1 MQQSFILWPTRIEV
15 IDNFIEDVNIINQLK
30 EESIIKTVIS
40 GQDTSNMSW
49 AQSELMGMV
58 DRSVMTYCA
67 ESNIDYNSLA
77 LNDMQKGCLYPYSE
91 SMVGNHLYEPH
102 HDIAENGFITA
113 IYYINS
119 DWTEETW
126 VGGELCIYKQ
136 LTFSDYPENSINI
149 LPKSITPLLLSF
161 GSALPPSNATGATD
175 AEGLELAS
183 PATCIA
189 LTVVAASCVI

>member
-15 IDNFIEDVNIINQLK
+15 IDNFIEDVNVVNQLK
-30 EESIIKTVIS
+30 EESIINTVIS

-49 AQSELMGMV
+49 AQSELMSMV

-119 DWTEETW
+119 DWTTETW

-149 LPKSITPLLLSF
+149 LPKSNRLIIFPGYLVHRVKPYF
-161 GSALPPSNATGATD
+161 GKNPRTSMVMGWRVNEPTNNNVM
-175 AEGLELAS
+175 
-183 PATCIA
+183 I
-189 LTVVAASCVI
+189 V